1 MFLQHAKKT
10 CGDRRRYRVYLM
22 TAQLTLGLS
31 FGLFPALRPA
41 DWALCQSA
49 GIEALEIGYE
59 HALPA
64 LEDARC
70 AQELEDWPGKALFA
84 SLHAPYRPGAADL
97 SLLDGDAR
105 QEALA
110 RRLGAR
116 QVVVHAS
123 QEPIVPGARDA
134 RLQAARRSLIAL
146 QEIARQ
152 QSLRLLVE
160 TMPPAWI
167 PADLDEAFALI
178 EGLDGEWVGFCLDTN
193 HANLKGDLVEIV
205 RVLGQR
211 LWSVHLSDND
221 GIDQRHWFR

>member
-1 MFLQHAKKT
+1 
-10 CGDRRRYRVYLM
+10 M

-31 FGLFPALRPA
+31 SGLFPALRPA

-49 GIEALEIGYE
+49 GVEALEIGYE

-84 SLHAPYRPGAADL
+84 SLHAPYRPGRDL

-110 RRLGAR
+110 RTAEALALARRLGAC

-134 RLQAARRSLIAL
+134 RLQA
-146 QEIARQ
+146 
-152 QSLRLLVE
+152 
-160 TMPPAWI
+160 PPA
-167 PADLDEAFALI
+167 AA
-178 EGLDGEWVGFCLDTN
+178 
-193 HANLKGDLVEIV
+193 
-205 RVLGQR
+205 
-211 LWSVHLSDND
+211 
-221 GIDQRHWFR
+221 